1 MGQAGAVSCCHPTHR
16 RRSASRHCVA
26 LLLTDL
32 QHRSPI
38 CSRLLRLGSGGLF
51 PGAAIPSVLS
61 RKQKSHRKYIILALS
76 FFFVPLSLQ
85 RSLCPARALGWTLR
99 TYCSQHEGDEKKQRG
114 IPSVQGWLGGHQ
126 AQPFTQPRS
135 PSNPRRAPRKH
146 NEHRNPARGGG
157 GRGWGGWGAGGNGAK
172 GKRRE
177 DKVPTGGEGGAGSN
191 RGRLR
196 GQERGPRG
204 GTKGL
209 LRGDTKGLMEREDT
223 GTVQVGRRGRG
234 GDAARRAAVSE
245 RRAAL
250 RDEARPWVGT

>member
-85 RSLCPARALGWTLR
+85 RSLCPARAPGWTLR
-99 TYCSQHEGDEKKQRG
+99 TYCSQHEGEEKKQRG

-126 AQPFTQPRS
+126 AQPFAQPRS

-157 GRGWGGWGAGGNGAK
+157 GRMGCRGQWGKGETEGGQSANWGGGGG
-172 GKRRE
+172 RE
-177 DKVPTGGEGGAGSN
+177 AIGGG
-191 RGRLR
+191 
-196 GQERGPRG
+196 
-204 GTKGL
+204 
-209 LRGDTKGLMEREDT
+209 
-223 GTVQVGRRGRG
+223 
-234 GDAARRAAVSE
+234 
-245 RRAAL
+245 
-250 RDEARPWVGT
+250 